1 MKIIAR
7 NTCYI
12 KSITEMKSKGL
23 TFSLLLE
30 HSRLLQIN
38 YTTRYKRN
46 RTICA
51 RLAPKS
57 IMMMTKTK
65 NSYKRITI
73 HTTR

>member
-30 HSRLLQIN
+30 HSRLLQIIIQPGIKETGPFAPDWPQN
-38 YTTRYKRN
+38 RY
-46 RTICA
+46 
-51 RLAPKS
+51 
-57 IMMMTKTK
+57 
-65 NSYKRITI
+65 
-73 HTTR
+73 